1 MATAALFCRLQDED
15 YHGRQFA
22 AFEFVAELAFGLL
35 RAKQQQVGGVR
46 GPVVVARQ
54 IVLEG
59 DGPLENG
66 KREEWIR
73 WMRWMLKEQ
82 VFGVEWS

>member
-1 MATAALFCRLQDED
+1 M
-15 YHGRQFA
+15 
-22 AFEFVAELAFGLL
+22 FELVVGLAFGLL
-35 RAKQQQVGGVR
+35 RAKQQQVDGVR

-66 KREEWIR
+66 KREE
-73 WMRWMLKEQ
+73 
-82 VFGVEWS
+82 